1 VKYLLTPQSKTQ
13 AVSLESK
20 SNMTSSI
27 KGIKTEVLLAQYPV
41 DWVSLN
47 IWLIRTQMIYC
58 ACLCM
63 SNRQESGE
71 FTTTN
76 MQLFRF
82 RCDK

>member
-1 VKYLLTPQSKTQ
+1 
-13 AVSLESK
+13 
-20 SNMTSSI
+20 
-27 KGIKTEVLLAQYPV
+27 
-41 DWVSLN
+41 
-47 IWLIRTQMIYC
+47 
-58 ACLCM
+58 M